1 MLFSQT
7 MSLSEVLKLGR
18 FSPAMV
24 QREFQWTTAE
34 IARLFDDLLGAF
46 DRIGDDPGEE
56 EPAADTAAGAPAFNR
71 DRQGAAPR
79 PAGATS
85 TAAADPADAALL
97 DDTDDPPPVPPI
109 RLAPKRIGRIDPPDC
124 YFLGGLIFWNDGRS
138 DMISVYDGLQRL
150 TSITILLCALRD
162 GWSAPAASD
171 RATLES
177 LLYADAGGSDAGRR
191 VTFPSPG
198 RTLAAFVNGI
208 APDKSDAP
216 SPGDQ
221 RMRDA
226 ARYFDRRFEDGWP
239 SARRAAFLAFIQR
252 GVRLTV
258 TTTDNHAVAYQM
270 FVGANNRGL
279 PLSVGDGLK
288 GLMAD
293 RLRSNGGRVEDI
305 NACSRVW
312 LTAQRGLGGSFKDFV
327 HAVEVLLFQPDDDDR
342 WSRFRLHTTGDRMQ
356 RYFDECAS
364 STEIQQWVS
373 VDFSTLA
380 RIQARSRAH
389 NERTDLRGIDIAFRQ
404 LSFLGWTEW
413 MPFYL
418 ALGLQHPGLGGK
430 AFAQNLALL
439 RRSCYFI
446 ELLEWSEGKRR
457 KKFIL
462 AIDQLNAGHDPF
474 QGRDPD
480 KPRGHLYLDPFGT
493 EARRISRILRSPFP
507 IRERRAT
514 VVRWL
519 ETLRWGGEL
528 PASCSDDA
536 SVEHVLPV
544 NAQSAWGDLF
554 TAQER
559 HEHTHRLGNLCLIDK
574 KTNEEIGNKPWAD
587 KVVEYER
594 WRGTF
599 RGVEQVLRQ
608 SAETMRHGE
617 TRPWCVAAIE
627 ARTQNLATLA
637 ETALGI
643 G

>member
-7 MSLSEVLKLGR
+7 MPLSEVLKLGR

-56 EPAADTAAGAPAFNR
+56 EPEADTAAASPAR
-71 DRQGAAPR
+71 VDHRQVLAPR
-79 PAGATS
+79 PPGAAS
-85 TAAADPADAALL
+85 TAAADPADPALL
-97 DDTDDPPPVPPI
+97 DDTDDPPPAPPI
-109 RLAPKRIGRIDPPDC
+109 RLAPRRIGRIDPPDC

-138 DMISVYDGLQRL
+138 DKITVYDGLQRL
-150 TSITILLCALRD
+150 TSLTILLCALRD
-162 GWSAPAASD
+162 GWREPAASD
-171 RATLES
+171 RSTLHT
-177 LLYADAGGSDAGRR
+177 LLYADASGSEADRR
-191 VTFPSPG
+191 VTFPTPG
-198 RTLAAFVNGI
+198 RTLAAFVGGI
-208 APDKSDAP
+208 APDRTDAA
-216 SPGDQ
+216 SPGDL

-239 SARRAAFLAFIQR
+239 PARRAAFLAFIQR
-252 GVRLTV
+252 AVRLTV

-293 RLRSNGGRVEDI
+293 RLRANGGRVEDI
-305 NACSRVW
+305 NDCARVW
-312 LTAQRGLGGSFKDFV
+312 LSAQRELGGSFKDFV
-327 HAVEVLLFQPDDDDR
+327 HAVEVLLFQPDDGDR
-342 WSRFRLHTTGDRMQ
+342 WNRFRHHTTGDRMQ

-364 STEIQQWVS
+364 SREIQQWVS
-373 VDFSTLA
+373 GDFRTLA
-380 RIQARSRAH
+380 QIQARSRAH
-389 NERTDLRGIDIAFRQ
+389 NEPTTLQGIDIAFRQ

-418 ALGLQHPGLGGK
+418 ALGLQHPNLGGR
-430 AFAQNLALL
+430 AFAQKLAGL

-457 KKFIL
+457 KKFML
-462 AIDQLNAGHDPF
+462 AIDQMNAGRDPF

-480 KPRGHLYLDPFGT
+480 ETRGHLYFDPRGT
-493 EARRISRILRSPFP
+493 DAQKISRILRSPFP

-519 ETLRWGGEL
+519 ETLLWGGAL
-528 PASCSDDA
+528 PARSTDDA

-544 NAQSAWGDLF
+544 NAQSAWRDLF

-574 KTNEEIGNKPWAD
+574 RANEEIGNKPWAD

-599 RGVEQVLRQ
+599 GGVQQVLRQ
-608 SAETMRHGE
+608 SAETMRNGE
-617 TRPWCVAAIE
+617 TRPWCVSAIE